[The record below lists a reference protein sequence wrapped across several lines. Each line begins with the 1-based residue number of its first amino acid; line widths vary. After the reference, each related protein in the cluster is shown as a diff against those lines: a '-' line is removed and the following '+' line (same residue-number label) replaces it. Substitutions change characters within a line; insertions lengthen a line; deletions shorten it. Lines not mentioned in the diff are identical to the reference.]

1 MVHIEVPGY
10 EKKLY
15 IPDAIAT
22 NLNKSKIAVNTK
34 GWDYVCIVSG
44 IPGVGKSTFGQAL
57 AKYLDPDFESWQIC
71 FTAEEFKEKTSLGKK
86 GQAFMLDESFADMNS
101 NVCRS
106 PEFNALVN
114 HLQLIRQKNLFLIL
128 ILPDFFSLAKNIA
141 LFRAS
146 HLFVPYSVE
155 YKHGDVAVF
164 DREAKRQ
171 LYIKGKPFVDY
182 QCVPPN
188 FRCDFQ
194 GHWFCDVEDYKKRKD
209 EHLREASKVKEV
221 SKRASQTRDV
231 LAYLLHERTKMT
243 VEQLSA
249 SVRQPFDTVAKWIQ
263 RGKHRYDLVQEVKTA
278 S

>member
-1 MVHIEVPGY
+1 MVHIEIPGY
-10 EKKLY
+10 EKRLY
-15 IPDAIAT
+15 VPDTLAM
-22 NLNKSKIAVNTK
+22 NLQKSKNAVNFK

-44 IPGVGKSTFGQAL
+44 IPGVGKSTFAQVL
-57 AKYLDPDFESWQIC
+57 AKFFDPNFESWQIC
-71 FTAEEFKEKTSLGKK
+71 FTADEFKQKTSAGKK
-86 GQAFMLDESFADMNS
+86 GQAFVLDESFADLNS
-101 NVCRS
+101 SLSRS
-106 PEFNALVN
+106 PEFIALIN

-128 ILPDFFSLAKNIA
+128 VLPDFFALAKNIA
-141 LFRAS
+141 LFRAN

-182 QCVPPN
+182 QAVQPN

-209 EHLREASKVKEV
+209 EHLIEQAKVKEKGV
-221 SKRASQTRDV
+221 KAGLQRDTLV
-231 LAYLLHERTKMT
+231 YLLHKETDMLLREIATQVGVSEDVVKQWHMKGKERY
-243 VEQLSA
+243 
-249 SVRQPFDTVAKWIQ
+249 AKLHGAIS
-263 RGKHRYDLVQEVKTA
+263 E

>member
-1 MVHIEVPGY
+1 MVHIDIPGY

-15 IPDAIAT
+15 VPDTLAA
-22 NLNKSKIAVNTK
+22 NLQKCKIAVNAR

-44 IPGVGKSTFGQAL
+44 IPGVGKSTFAQVL
-57 AKYLDPDFESWQIC
+57 AKFFDPNFESWQIC
-71 FTAEEFKEKTSLGKK
+71 FTAEEFKEKTSNGNK
-86 GQAFMLDESFADMNS
+86 GQAFILDESFADLNS
-101 NVCRS
+101 SLSRS
-106 PEFNALVN
+106 PEFVALVN

-128 ILPDFFSLAKNIA
+128 VLPDFFSLAKNIA
-141 LFRAS
+141 LFRSS

-182 QCVPPN
+182 QAAPPN

-209 EHLREASKVKEV
+209 EHLKSMSKVKEV
-221 SKRASQTRDV
+221 SKRATQTRDV
-231 LAYLLHERTKMT
+231 LAFLLHERAKVTIKEISEM
-243 VEQLSA
+243 VKL
-249 SVRQPFDTVAKWIQ
+249 PFDTVANWIPKGRQ
-263 RGKHRYDLVQEVKTA
+263 RYDLLHQPNSVG
-278 S
+278 